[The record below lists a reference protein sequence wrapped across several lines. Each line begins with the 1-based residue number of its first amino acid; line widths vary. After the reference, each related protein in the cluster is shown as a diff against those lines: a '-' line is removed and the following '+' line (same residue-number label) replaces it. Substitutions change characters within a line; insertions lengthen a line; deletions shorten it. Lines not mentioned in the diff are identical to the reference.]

1 MGGGSG
7 SDFVRRQ
14 NLEKFR
20 RRLASATDEAER
32 RLLRKLLV
40 EEECKAPSATGG
52 SPMTGETPTT
62 SNRHEP

>member
-1 MGGGSG
+1 MGGGSE

-40 EEECKAPSATGG
+40 EEERKAPCATGG
-52 SPMTGETPTT
+52 SLMTVESPTT

>member
-1 MGGGSG
+1 MSGGSE

-14 NLEKFR
+14 NLERFR

-32 RLLRKLLV
+32 SMLRRLLV
-40 EEECKAPSATGG
+40 EEERKAPCSTGK
-52 SPMTGETPTT
+52 SPMTVESLTT